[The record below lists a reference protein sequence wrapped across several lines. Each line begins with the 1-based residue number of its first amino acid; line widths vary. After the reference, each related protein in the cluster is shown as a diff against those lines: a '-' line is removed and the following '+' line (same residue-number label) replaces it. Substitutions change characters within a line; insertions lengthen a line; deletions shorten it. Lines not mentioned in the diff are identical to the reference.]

1 MTFKIIHYSIG
12 YKQKILKLSTN
23 DRERSFLK
31 KLIKDSESKS
41 STIHILIDADEAII
55 ALVGLSCSKV
65 DHLPALLVDF
75 IFVNPSFRGTII
87 EDLGGSASEYL
98 MAYVTGVV
106 IPNTRPFAA
115 VRWLVLVPDNERL
128 KLHYIDQFGFRTY
141 TDKHG
146 DDLLCLRA

>member
-1 MTFKIIHYSIG
+1 MTFKIIHYSIA
-12 YKQKILKLSTN
+12 YKQRVLKLPLSE
-23 DRERSFLK
+23 RERGFLK
-31 KLIKDSESKS
+31 KLIKDSDSKS
-41 STIHILIDADEAII
+41 STIHILIDANEII
-55 ALVGLSCSKV
+55 IGLLGISCSKV

-75 IFVNPSFRGTII
+75 IFVNPSFRGAII

-98 MAYVTGVV
+98 MAYITSVV